1 MANSILGSNN
11 QVPRQTLEQLEQFRV
26 NYRGNAKQQVMAML
40 QSGRIGNQQF
50 NQLMQAAQNLKQFV
64 R

>member
-1 MANSILGSNN
+1 MANSILGSNT
-11 QVPRQTLEQLEQFRV
+11 QIPRQTLEQLEQFRA

-50 NQLMQAAQNLKQFV
+50 NQLMEAAQKLKQFV